1 MAKLEFEKEDFE
13 AIKERKK
20 EQSKAV
26 KSQVAETELE
36 FNKQKAIKKE
46 IETTVRAQRKA
57 LQKKYAL
64 LQDMEKVRKQK
75 QDEMERL
82 NVQVETKTAMLVEL
96 VAKIEG
102 VKKQWK

>member
-1 MAKLEFEKEDFE
+1 M
-13 AIKERKK
+13 
-20 EQSKAV
+20 

-36 FNKQKAIKKE
+36 LNKQKAIKKE
-46 IETTVRAQRKA
+46 IETIVRAQRKA

-96 VAKIEG
+96 VAKIDG
-102 VKKQWK
+102 VKKQ